1 MSHGLFKPGT
11 STCGTNHYN
20 LSGVTVTFSQILET
34 NVVLFN
40 CMLWDSVPDGSLQWS
55 SSFLGWFPW
64 WLRHGAMDPFEGTLL
79 GARGRTELWLYTFNL
94 VIRLRKVK
102 QSAIRFWTI
111 FSRSCC
117 PCHPWDTSA
126 NPPLLKW
133 SGTAWNLFLS
143 KDRNGVDNMAFMDH
157 GRLEATCFQV
167 WPTSLHG
174 SLLGLNISC
183 TQFVWIWTAV

>member
-1 MSHGLFKPGT
+1 
-11 STCGTNHYN
+11 
-20 LSGVTVTFSQILET
+20 V
-34 NVVLFN
+34 
-40 CMLWDSVPDGSLQWS
+40 
-55 SSFLGWFPW
+55 WFPW

-79 GARGRTELWLYTFNL
+79 GERGRTELWLYTFNL

-133 SGTAWNLFLS
+133 SCT
-143 KDRNGVDNMAFMDH
+143 
-157 GRLEATCFQV
+157 EQPETCFYQKTGMVSTTWHSWIMDGSRLHAFRCGPLLFMVLCWGWTFRAPNSYEFEQPFNAHVWV
-167 WPTSLHG
+167 WPTTVPSREYRTTLFLGTESVLTCLLFHFSSSTSSLFG
-174 SLLGLNISC
+174 P
-183 TQFVWIWTAV
+183 